1 MDINKNVYSQEL
13 IRAFEIAKRIAKDN
27 SNKYFTAAHLLKAI
41 LNRDLSLLKQLENM
55 GKDVYYLDEWAEVR
69 IEGEPKSTNVFSPDA
84 DNSIDNLIKEAESV
98 RLLLDLNEVD
108 LYCTIV
114 AISTPGV
121 AFSFEQIKTYPISRN
136 ELIEDKVDLDQN
148 SQHGGNTAKSIDI
161 KKGFLGKYCIHKNA
175 EKNKKYRLAIGRETE
190 LNNVKEILCR
200 FSKPNVLIIGDRGIG
215 KSTLIDNFILNVIE
229 NQVPEVLDKVQLFEL
244 DLSSLIAG
252 ASYKGE
258 IEDRLRNCIQ
268 ELRQYPK
275 SILIIEEI
283 HTLLDKNG
291 GDSGVSNVLKA
302 ELARGL
308 NIIATSTIDEYTKR
322 IEKEQGLAGMFEI
335 LKLEESEDNTQ
346 FRMIKESIV
355 SYQEHHKI
363 LIDEETIWESI
374 RLSRRYLKE
383 KSLPESAINLIDHTM
398 SVLKT
403 SGETFLKEKQS
414 LQDKLSNLKINEKK
428 LSEEQL
434 FQEANWFLTDLTKKT
449 SFLLVID
456 ELNKDK
462 SEFTKSG
469 QVLDHIENLIV
480 SIEARALDKRVHI
493 EPFDLSLIIAQKTGI
508 PVGKLQEEEKQKL
521 NNIEEVLSQRVIGQD
536 HCIKTVASSILES
549 RSGLSKAGQPIAS
562 FFFLGPTG
570 TGKTE
575 LAKSLAEFL
584 FQDENAIIRFDMSEF
599 KEEHSAALLYGA
611 PPGYVGYEEGG
622 LLVNKIRQKPYSIV
636 LFDEIEKA
644 HSSVYDV
651 FLQIM
656 DEGKLHDRLGKEGD
670 FSNAIILFTSNI
682 GAEYIVE
689 SFEKKVI
696 PPATQLMEIM
706 AKFFRPEFLGRLT
719 EIIPF
724 APISMDNALK
734 IFEVHLK
741 KEFLDLLKNLNI
753 TVEIPQ
759 EAKKYLAENGY
770 NAKYGARP
778 IKSIIR
784 SHLRRP
790 LAKKIISG
798 DVKEGDKVTVSIDN
812 GEVKWEKSSSIV
824 TTTSS
829 ENLKKDKIK

>member
-1 MDINKNVYSQEL
+1 MDTKQVLNQEV
-13 IRAFEIAKRIAKDN
+13 ISAFEIAKKIAKGN
-27 SNKYFTAAHLLKAI
+27 FNKYYTASHLLKAI
-41 LNRDLSLLKQLENM
+41 LNRDLTLLKELEKM

-69 IEGEPKSTNVFSPDA
+69 MEDEPKSTQSYIPEPA
-84 DNSIDNLIKEAESV
+84 DLIDKVINEAASV
-98 RLLLDLNEVD
+98 RLLLEKSEID
-108 LYCTIV
+108 LYCIV
-114 AISTPGV
+114 VALSTPGV
-121 AFSFEQIKTYPISRN
+121 AFSFEQMKTYPISRN
-136 ELIEDKVDLDQN
+136 ELLDDLLVSDNDSFQN
-148 SQHGGNTAKSIDI
+148 TNSINSPNAAQ
-161 KKGFLGKYCIHKNA
+161 GFLSKYCINKNI
-175 EKNKKYRLAIGRETE
+175 EKNKKHRIAIGRESE
-190 LNNVKEILCR
+190 LNTMKEILCR

-215 KSTLIDNFILNVIE
+215 KSTLIDHFILNVIE

-252 ASYKGE
+252 ATYKGE

-268 ELRQYPK
+268 ELKRFPK
-275 SILIIEEI
+275 TILIIEEI

-291 GDSGVSNVLKA
+291 GDSGVSNVLKS

-308 NIIATSTIDEYTKR
+308 TIIATSTIDEFTKR
-322 IEKEQGLAGMFEI
+322 IEKEQGLAGMFEV
-335 LKLEESEDNTQ
+335 LKLEEAEDKVQ
-346 FRMIKESIV
+346 FRMIKESIKL
-355 SYQEHHKI
+355 YQEHHKI
-363 LIDEETIWESI
+363 HIDEETIRESI

-403 SGETFLKEKQS
+403 SGETFLKEKQA
-414 LQDKLSNLKINEKK
+414 LQTQLQTLQANENNLT
-428 LSEEQL
+428 EEEL
-434 FQEANWFLTDLTKKT
+434 LQEANWFLTDLTKKT
-449 SFLLVID
+449 SFLIVSAEETENKVD
-456 ELNKDK
+456 DTATSKELL
-462 SEFTKSG
+462 S
-469 QVLDHIENLIV
+469 HIEQMIAIL
-480 SIEARALDKRVHI
+480 ETRALDKRVHI
-493 EPFDLSLIIAQKTGI
+493 EPFDLSLIIAKKTGI

-521 NNIEEVLSQRVIGQD
+521 NNIEDVLRQRVIGQD
-536 HCIKTVASSILES
+536 HCIATVASSILES

-689 SFEKKVI
+689 SFSNKVI
-696 PPATQLMEIM
+696 PSATQLMEIM

-724 APISMDNALK
+724 APINVDNVLK
-734 IFEVHLK
+734 IFEIHLK
-741 KEFLDLLKNLNI
+741 KELLQLLEKL
-753 TVEIPQ
+753 EISLEISQ
-759 EAKKYLAENGY
+759 KDKQQIALMGFSS
-770 NAKYGARP
+770 KYGARP
-778 IKSIIR
+778 IKGTIR
-784 SHLRRP
+784 NQLKRP
-790 LAKKIISG
+790 LSKMIISNEIEKG
-798 DVKEGDKVTVSIDN
+798 DVLEVTIIN
-812 GEVKWEKSSSIV
+812 
-824 TTTSS
+824 
-829 ENLKKDKIK
+829 ENEIKFTKINERITVV

>member
-1 MDINKNVYSQEL
+1 MEEEKNIFSKEL
-13 IRAFEIAKRIAKDN
+13 IDALEIAKKIAKNN
-27 SNKYFTAAHLLKAI
+27 SNPFYAASHLLKAV
-41 LNRDLSLLKQLENM
+41 LNRDFSLLKQLEIM
-55 GKDVYYLDEWAEVR
+55 GKDVYYLEEWAEVR
-69 IEGEPKSTNVFSPDA
+69 MEDEPKTNHVLNAEPDDVIDAIVNEAELVRIMLNEGEISLFAVM
-84 DNSIDNLIKEAESV
+84 
-98 RLLLDLNEVD
+98 
-108 LYCTIV
+108 V
-114 AISTPGV
+114 ALSSPGV
-121 AFSFEQIKTYPISRN
+121 GFNFDQMKTYPISRN
-136 ELIEDKVDLDQN
+136 ELLEEQIQTPQELENPLKKEV
-148 SQHGGNTAKSIDI
+148 
-161 KKGFLGKYCIHKNA
+161 KKGFLGKYCIHKNIQ
-175 EKNKKYRLAIGRETE
+175 KNKKYRIAIGRETE
-190 LNNVKEILCR
+190 LNTMKEILCR

-215 KSTLIDNFILNVIE
+215 KSTLIDNLLLNVIE
-229 NQVPEVLDKVQLFEL
+229 NQVPDVLHKVQLFEL

-275 SILIIEEI
+275 SILIIEDI

-291 GDSGVSNVLKA
+291 GDSGVSNVLKG
-302 ELARGL
+302 ELAKGL
-308 NIIATSTIDEYTKR
+308 NIIATSTVEEYSKR

-335 LKLEESEDNTQ
+335 LKLEEADDDTL
-346 FRMIKESIV
+346 FRMIKESIQV
-355 SYQEHHKI
+355 YQEHHKI
-363 LIDEETIWESI
+363 KIDEETISESI

-414 LQDKLSNLKINEKK
+414 LLDKLQVLKTNEKD

-434 FQEANWFLTDLTKKT
+434 LKEANWFLQDLTKKT
-449 SFLLVID
+449 TFLMVVD
-456 ELNKDK
+456 EQNVDVFEK
-462 SEFTKSG
+462 SKLLF
-469 QVLDHIENLIV
+469 QHIESLLQML
-480 SIEARALDKRVHI
+480 EEKALDKRVHI
-493 EPFDLSLIIAQKTGI
+493 EAFDLSLVIAQKTGI
-508 PVGKLQEEEKQKL
+508 PVGKLKEEEKNKL
-521 NNIEEVLSQRVIGQD
+521 NSIEEVLSQRVIGQD
-536 HCIKTVASSILES
+536 HCIATVAGSILES

-644 HSSVYDV
+644 HTSVYDV

-670 FSNAIILFTSNI
+670 FSNAIVLFTSNI
-682 GAEYIVE
+682 GADHIVE
-689 SFEKKVI
+689 SFNRNEV
-696 PPATQLMEIM
+696 PTSTSLMEIM
-706 AKFFRPEFLGRLT
+706 GRFFRPEFLGRLT
-719 EIIPF
+719 EIVPF
-724 APISMDNALK
+724 APISKENALK

-741 KEFLDLLKNLNI
+741 KEFMDLLKNISI
-753 TVEIPQ
+753 TVDIPM
-759 EAKKYLAENGY
+759 EVKMHLAENGY

-798 DVKEGDKVTVSIDN
+798 EVQEGDRMTVSIEN
-812 GEVKWEKSSSIV
+812 GEVKWVKESILV
-824 TTTSS
+824 
-829 ENLKKDKIK
+829 DQ

>member
-1 MDINKNVYSQEL
+1 MEEEKNVFSIEL
-13 IRAFEIAKRIAKDN
+13 LSAFEIAKKIAKTN
-27 SNKYFTAAHLLKAI
+27 LNKYYSASHLLKAI
-41 LNRDLSLLKQLENM
+41 LNRDLSLLKRLETM

-69 IEGEPKSTNVFSPDA
+69 MEEEPKTTHVLDA
-84 DNSIDNLIKEAESV
+84 EPSDLIDEIIKEAESV
-98 RLLLDLNEVD
+98 RIALNED
-108 LYCTIV
+108 EISLYAIIV
-114 AISTPGV
+114 AISSPGV
-121 AFSFEQIKTYPISRN
+121 GFNFDQMKSYPISRN
-136 ELIEDKVDLDQN
+136 ELLEDQVIIPQTE
-148 SQHGGNTAKSIDI
+148 GIAKQEV
-161 KKGFLGKYCIHKNA
+161 KKGFLGKYCIHKNI
-175 EKNKKYRLAIGRETE
+175 EKKKNKILAIGRESE
-190 LNNVKEILCR
+190 LNTIKEILCR
-200 FSKPNVLIIGDRGIG
+200 FSKPNVLLIGDRGIG
-215 KSTLIDNFILNVIE
+215 KTILINTLVQNVIS
-229 NQVPEVLDKVQLFEL
+229 NQVPDVLNKVQLFEL

-258 IEDRLRNCIQ
+258 IEDRLKNCIQ

-275 SILIIEEI
+275 AILIIEEI

-291 GDSGVSNVLKA
+291 GDSGVSNVLKG
-302 ELARGL
+302 ELAKGL
-308 NIIATSTIDEYTKR
+308 NIIATSTIDEYSKR
-322 IEKEQGLAGMFEI
+322 IEKEQGLSGMFEI
-335 LKLEESEDNTQ
+335 VKLEESDDETL
-346 FRMIKESIV
+346 FRMIRESIKT
-355 SYQEHHKI
+355 YQEHHKI
-363 LIDEETIWESI
+363 QIDDETISESI

-403 SGETFLKEKQS
+403 SGETFLKEKQAIIN
-414 LQDKLSNLKINEKK
+414 KLAVLKINETN

-434 FQEANWFLTDLTKKT
+434 IKESNWFLTDLINKT
-449 SFLLVID
+449 TFLIDQEEQNEVKSLDTSTVII
-456 ELNKDK
+456 
-462 SEFTKSG
+462 TY
-469 QVLDHIENLIV
+469 IETLIDT
-480 SIEARALDKRVHI
+480 IEQKALDKRVHI
-493 EPFDLSLIIAQKTGI
+493 EAFDLSLIIAQKTGI
-508 PVGKLQEEEKQKL
+508 PAGKLKEEEKQKL
-521 NNIEEVLSQRVIGQD
+521 NNIEEVLTKRVIGQD
-536 HCIKTVASSILES
+536 HCIATVAGSILES

-644 HSSVYDV
+644 HTSVYDV

-682 GAEYIVE
+682 GADHIVE
-689 SFEKKVI
+689 TFNSGKI
-696 PPATQLMEIM
+696 PTSTSLMEIM
-706 AKFFRPEFLGRLT
+706 GNYFRPEFLGRLT
-719 EIIPF
+719 EIVPF
-724 APISMDNALK
+724 APISRENALK
-734 IFEVHLK
+734 IFEIHLK
-741 KEFLDLLKNLNI
+741 KEFMDLLKNINI
-753 TVEIPQ
+753 TVEIPM
-759 EAKKYLAENGY
+759 EAKLYLAENGY

-798 DVKEGDKVTVSIDN
+798 EVKDGDTMTVIIEND
-812 GEVKWEKSSSIV
+812 EVKWIKEEMANV
-824 TTTSS
+824 L
-829 ENLKKDKIK
+829 EN

>member
-1 MDINKNVYSQEL
+1 MEEEKNIFSAEL
-13 IRAFEIAKRIAKDN
+13 LSALEIAKKIAKNN
-27 SNKYFTAAHLLKAI
+27 SNKFYSASHLLKAI
-41 LNRDLSLLKQLENM
+41 LNRDLSLLKRLEAM

-69 IEGEPKSTNVFSPDA
+69 MEEEPKTTNILDA
-84 DNSIDNLIKEAESV
+84 EPSDLIDEIIKEAESV
-98 RLLLDLNEVD
+98 RIVLNEGEIS
-108 LYCTIV
+108 LYSIAV
-114 AISTPGV
+114 ALSSPGV
-121 AFSFEQIKTYPISRN
+121 GFNFDQMKTYPISRN
-136 ELIEDKVDLDQN
+136 ELLEDQIAIPQN
-148 SQHGGNTAKSIDI
+148 ENIGKQEV
-161 KKGFLGKYCIHKNA
+161 KKGFLGKYCIHKNL
-175 EKNKKYRLAIGRETE
+175 EKKSKRILAIGRETE
-190 LNNVKEILCR
+190 LNTIKEILCR
-200 FSKPNVLIIGDRGIG
+200 FSKPNVLLIGDRGIG
-215 KSTLIDNFILNVIE
+215 KSILIDTLVQNVIA
-229 NQVPEVLDKVQLFEL
+229 NQVPDVLNKVQLFEL

-258 IEDRLRNCIQ
+258 IEDRLKNCIQ
-268 ELRQYPK
+268 ELRQFPK
-275 SILIIEEI
+275 AILIIEEI

-291 GDSGVSNVLKA
+291 GDSGVSNVLKG
-302 ELARGL
+302 ELSKGL
-308 NIIATSTIDEYTKR
+308 NIIATSTIDEYSKR
-322 IEKEQGLAGMFEI
+322 IEKEQGLSGMFEI
-335 LKLEESEDNTQ
+335 VKLEESNDETL
-346 FRMIKESIV
+346 FRMIRESIKT
-355 SYQEHHKI
+355 YQEHHKI
-363 LIDEETIWESI
+363 QIDDETISESI

-403 SGETFLKEKQS
+403 SGETFLKEKKS
-414 LQDKLSNLKINEKK
+414 ILDKLFLLKQNDNN

-434 FQEANWFLTDLTKKT
+434 IKESNWFLTDLINKTTFLMLVDDQNETKVLET
-449 SFLLVID
+449 SEAVI
-456 ELNKDK
+456 K
-462 SEFTKSG
+462 
-469 QVLDHIENLIV
+469 HIENLIT
-480 SIEARALDKRVHI
+480 ILEETALDKRIHI

-508 PVGKLQEEEKQKL
+508 PAGKLKEEEKQKL
-521 NNIEEVLSQRVIGQD
+521 NNIEEVLSRRVIGQD
-536 HCIKTVASSILES
+536 HCIATVSGSILES

-644 HSSVYDV
+644 HASVYDV

-656 DEGKLHDRLGKEGD
+656 DEGKLHDRLGKDGD

-682 GAEYIVE
+682 GSDHIVE
-689 SFEKKVI
+689 TFNNGQI
-696 PPATQLMEIM
+696 PSSSSLMEIM
-706 AKFFRPEFLGRLT
+706 ANYFRPEFLGRLT

-724 APISMDNALK
+724 APISKENALK
-734 IFEVHLK
+734 IFEIHLK
-741 KEFLDLLKNLNI
+741 KEFMDLLKNINI
-753 TVEIPQ
+753 EVEIPI
-759 EAKKYLAENGY
+759 EAKLYLAENGY

-798 DVKEGDKVTVSIDN
+798 EVQDGDKMIVVIEN
-812 GEVKWEKSSSIV
+812 EEVKW
-824 TTTSS
+824 
-829 ENLKKDKIK
+829 IKEAVLIS

>member
-1 MDINKNVYSQEL
+1 MEEEKNIFSVEL
-13 IRAFEIAKRIAKDN
+13 LSAFEIARKIAKTN
-27 SNKYFTAAHLLKAI
+27 SNKYYSAAHLLKAI
-41 LNRDLSLLKQLENM
+41 LNRDLSLLKQLETM

-69 IEGEPKSTNVFSPDA
+69 MEDEPKTSQVLNAEPSDV
-84 DNSIDNLIKEAESV
+84 IDEIIKEAESV
-98 RLLLDLNEVD
+98 RSILNED
-108 LYCTIV
+108 EISLYAIIV
-114 AISTPGV
+114 ALSSPGV
-121 AFSFEQIKTYPISRN
+121 GFNFDQMKTYPISRN
-136 ELIEDKVDLDQN
+136 ELLEDQTNIPQELNV
-148 SQHGGNTAKSIDI
+148 AKQEV
-161 KKGFLGKYCIHKNA
+161 KKGFLGKYCIHKNL
-175 EKNKKYRLAIGRETE
+175 EKKKKRIVAIGRETE
-190 LNNVKEILCR
+190 LNTIKEILCR
-200 FSKPNVLIIGDRGIG
+200 FSKPNVLLIGDRGIG
-215 KSTLIDNFILNVIE
+215 KSILIDTLVQNVIA
-229 NQVPEVLDKVQLFEL
+229 NQVPDVLNKVQLFEL

-258 IEDRLRNCIQ
+258 IEDRLKNCIQ

-275 SILIIEEI
+275 AILIIEEI
-283 HTLLDKNG
+283 HILLDKNG
-291 GDSGVSNVLKA
+291 GDSGVSNVLKG
-302 ELARGL
+302 ELAKGL

-322 IEKEQGLAGMFEI
+322 IEKEQGLSGMFEI
-335 LKLEESEDNTQ
+335 VKLEESDDDTL
-346 FRMIKESIV
+346 FRMIRESIKT
-355 SYQEHHKI
+355 YQEHHKI
-363 LIDEETIWESI
+363 QIDDETITESI
-374 RLSRRYLKE
+374 RLSKRYLKE

-414 LQDKLSNLKINEKK
+414 ILDKLQLLKQNEAG

-434 FQEANWFLTDLTKKT
+434 IKEANWFLIDLINKT
-449 SFLLVID
+449 TFLMVVEEQND
-456 ELNKDK
+456 NKTFET
-462 SEFTKSG
+462 SESIIN
-469 QVLDHIENLIV
+469 HIESLI
-480 SIEARALDKRVHI
+480 STLEERALDKRVHI
-493 EPFDLSLIIAQKTGI
+493 EAFDLSLIIAQKTGI
-508 PVGKLQEEEKQKL
+508 PAGKLKEEEKQKL
-521 NNIEEVLSQRVIGQD
+521 NNIEEVLGRRVIGQD
-536 HCIKTVASSILES
+536 HCIATVAGSILES

-644 HSSVYDV
+644 HTSVYDV

-682 GAEYIVE
+682 GADHIVE
-689 SFEKKVI
+689 TFNSGKI
-696 PPATQLMEIM
+696 PTSTSLMEIM
-706 AKFFRPEFLGRLT
+706 GNYFRPEFLGRLT
-719 EIIPF
+719 EIVPF
-724 APISMDNALK
+724 APISKENALK
-734 IFEVHLK
+734 IFEIHLK
-741 KEFLDLLKNLNI
+741 KEFMDLLKNINI
-753 TVEIPQ
+753 TVEIPM
-759 EAKKYLAENGY
+759 EAKLHLAENGY

-798 DVKEGDKVTVSIDN
+798 EVKDGDKMIVVIEN
-812 GEVKWEKSSSIV
+812 EEVKW
-824 TTTSS
+824 
-829 ENLKKDKIK
+829 IKEEVLINSAN

>member
-1 MDINKNVYSQEL
+1 MEEGKNIFSREL
-13 IRAFEIAKRIAKDN
+13 IDAFEIAKKIAKNN
-27 SNKYFTAAHLLKAI
+27 SNPFYAGSHLLKAI
-41 LNRDLSLLKQLENM
+41 LNRDFSLLKQLETM
-55 GKDVYYLDEWAEVR
+55 GKDVYYLEEWAEVR
-69 IEGEPKSTNVFSPDA
+69 MEDEPKTNNVLNAEPD
-84 DNSIDNLIKEAESV
+84 DVIDAIVNEAELV
-98 RLLLDLNEVD
+98 REMFNEEEIS
-108 LYCTIV
+108 LFAIMV
-114 AISTPGV
+114 ALSSPGV
-121 AFSFEQIKTYPISRN
+121 GFNFDQMKTYPISRN
-136 ELIEDKVDLDQN
+136 ELLDEQIISPQESGSSSN
-148 SQHGGNTAKSIDI
+148 KEV
-161 KKGFLGKYCIHKNA
+161 KKGFLGKYCFHKNI
-175 EKNKKYRLAIGRETE
+175 EKNKKHRIAIGREGE
-190 LNNVKEILCR
+190 LNTMKEILCR

-215 KSTLIDNFILNVIE
+215 KSTLIDNLVLNVIQ
-229 NQVPEVLDKVQLFEL
+229 NQVPDVLHKVQLFEL

-268 ELRQYPK
+268 ELNQYPK
-275 SILIIEEI
+275 AILIIEEI

-302 ELARGL
+302 ELAKGL
-308 NIIATSTIDEYTKR
+308 TIIATSTIEEYSKR

-335 LKLEESEDNTQ
+335 LKLEETDDDTM
-346 FRMIKESIV
+346 FRMVKESIQV
-355 SYQEHHKI
+355 YQEHHKI
-363 LIDEETIWESI
+363 KIDDETISESI

-383 KSLPESAINLIDHTM
+383 KSLPESALNLIDHTM

-403 SGETFLKEKQS
+403 SGESFLKEKQ
-414 LQDKLSNLKINEKK
+414 LLVAKLEILKVNEKD

-434 FQEANWFLTDLTKKT
+434 FKEANWFMQDLIKKT
-449 SFLLVID
+449 TFLMVVDEQNSVVFENSKFLL
-456 ELNKDK
+456 
-462 SEFTKSG
+462 
-469 QVLDHIENLIV
+469 QHIESLINTL
-480 SIEARALDKRVHI
+480 EEKALDKRVHI
-493 EPFDLSLIIAQKTGI
+493 EAFDLSLVIAQKTGI
-508 PVGKLQEEEKQKL
+508 PVGKLKEEEKNKL
-521 NNIEEVLSQRVIGQD
+521 NSIEEVLSQRVIGQD
-536 HCIKTVASSILES
+536 HCIATVAGSILES

-644 HSSVYDV
+644 HTSVYDV

-670 FSNAIILFTSNI
+670 FSNAIVLFTSNI
-682 GAEYIVE
+682 GADHIVE
-689 SFEKKVI
+689 SFGRNVV
-696 PPATQLMEIM
+696 PTSTSLMEIM
-706 AKFFRPEFLGRLT
+706 GGFFRPEFLGRLT
-719 EIIPF
+719 EIVPF
-724 APISMDNALK
+724 APISKENALK

-741 KEFLDLLKNLNI
+741 KEFVDLLKNISI
-753 TVEIPQ
+753 TVDIPM
-759 EAKKYLAENGY
+759 EVKMHLAESGY

-798 DVKEGDKVTVSIDN
+798 EVQEGDRMTVSIEN
-812 GEVKWEKSSSIV
+812 GEVKWMKELV
-824 TTTSS
+824 
-829 ENLKKDKIK
+829 LVD

>member
-1 MDINKNVYSQEL
+1 MEEEKNVFSVEL
-13 IRAFEIAKRIAKDN
+13 LSALEIAKKIAKTN
-27 SNKYFTAAHLLKAI
+27 SNKFYSASHLLKAI
-41 LNRDLSLLKQLENM
+41 LNRDLSLLKRLEAM

-69 IEGEPKSTNVFSPDA
+69 MEDEPKTNHVMDA
-84 DNSIDNLIKEAESV
+84 EPADTIDEIINEAEAV
-98 RLLLDLNEVD
+98 RVLLNED
-108 LYCTIV
+108 EITLYAIVV
-114 AISTPGV
+114 AISSPGV
-121 AFSFEQIKTYPISRN
+121 AFSFDQMKTYPISRN
-136 ELIEDKVDLDQN
+136 ELLEDQIVIPDTN
-148 SQHGGNTAKSIDI
+148 VPGAKQEV
-161 KKGFLGKYCIHKNA
+161 KKGFLGKYCIHKNI
-175 EKNKKYRLAIGRETE
+175 EKKAKRIPAIGREIE
-190 LNNVKEILCR
+190 LNTIKEILCR
-200 FSKPNVLIIGDRGIG
+200 FSKPNVLLIGDRGIG
-215 KSTLIDNFILNVIE
+215 KSILIDTLVQNVIS
-229 NQVPEVLDKVQLFEL
+229 NQVPDALNKVQLFEL

-258 IEDRLRNCIQ
+258 IEDRLKNCIQ

-275 SILIIEEI
+275 AILIIEEI

-291 GDSGVSNVLKA
+291 GDSGVSNVLKG
-302 ELARGL
+302 ELAKGL
-308 NIIATSTIDEYTKR
+308 TIIATSTIDEYSKR
-322 IEKEQGLAGMFEI
+322 IEKEQGLSGMFE
-335 LKLEESEDNTQ
+335 LVKLEEADDETL
-346 FRMIKESIV
+346 FRMIRESIKT
-355 SYQEHHKI
+355 YQDHHKI
-363 LIDEETIWESI
+363 QIDDETISESI

-403 SGETFLKEKQS
+403 SGETFLKEKQTIV
-414 LQDKLSNLKINEKK
+414 DKLAVLKKNEAE

-434 FQEANWFLTDLTKKT
+434 IKEANWFLTDLINKT
-449 SFLLVID
+449 AFLID
-456 ELNKDK
+456 VDEENENKIFD
-462 SEFTKSG
+462 SAASLIE
-469 QVLDHIENLIV
+469 HIEVLINTL
-480 SIEARALDKRVHI
+480 EQKALDKRVHI
-493 EPFDLSLIIAQKTGI
+493 EAFDLSLIIAKKTGI
-508 PVGKLQEEEKQKL
+508 PAGKLKEEEKQKL
-521 NNIEEVLSQRVIGQD
+521 NNIEEVLNKRVIGQD
-536 HCIKTVASSILES
+536 HCIATVAGSILES

-644 HSSVYDV
+644 HASVYDV

-682 GAEYIVE
+682 GADHIVE
-689 SFEKKVI
+689 TFNQGQI
-696 PPATQLMEIM
+696 PTSSSLMEIM
-706 AKFFRPEFLGRLT
+706 GNYFRPEFLGRLT
-719 EIIPF
+719 EIVPF
-724 APISMDNALK
+724 APISKENALK
-734 IFEVHLK
+734 IFEIHLK
-741 KEFLDLLKNLNI
+741 KEFMDLLKNINV
-753 TVEIPQ
+753 TVEIPMD
-759 EAKKYLAENGY
+759 AKLYLAENGY

-790 LAKKIISG
+790 LAKKIIA
-798 DVKEGDKVTVSIDN
+798 
-812 GEVKWEKSSSIV
+812 GEVKDGDTITV
-824 TTTSS
+824 AI
-829 ENLKKDKIK
+829 ENEEIKWIKG

>member
-1 MDINKNVYSQEL
+1 MEEEKNIFSAEL
-13 IRAFEIAKRIAKDN
+13 LSALEIAKKIAKNN
-27 SNKYFTAAHLLKAI
+27 SNKYYSASHLLKAI
-41 LNRDLSLLKQLENM
+41 LNRDLSLLKRLEAM

-69 IEGEPKSTNVFSPDA
+69 MEEEPKTTNILDTEPSDL
-84 DNSIDNLIKEAESV
+84 IDEIIKEAESV
-98 RLLLDLNEVD
+98 RIILNEGEIS
-108 LYCTIV
+108 LYAIAV
-114 AISTPGV
+114 ALSSPGV
-121 AFSFEQIKTYPISRN
+121 GFNFDQMKTYPISRN
-136 ELIEDKVDLDQN
+136 ELMEEQIAIPQN
-148 SQHGGNTAKSIDI
+148 ENIGTQEV
-161 KKGFLGKYCIHKNA
+161 KKGFLGKYCIHKNL
-175 EKNKKYRLAIGRETE
+175 EKKSKMILAIGRETE
-190 LNNVKEILCR
+190 LNTIKEILCR
-200 FSKPNVLIIGDRGIG
+200 FSKPNVLLIGDRGIG
-215 KSTLIDNFILNVIE
+215 KSILIDTLVQNVIA
-229 NQVPEVLDKVQLFEL
+229 NQVPDVLNKVQLFEL

-258 IEDRLRNCIQ
+258 IEDRLKNCIQ
-268 ELRQYPK
+268 ELRQFPK
-275 SILIIEEI
+275 AILIIEEI

-291 GDSGVSNVLKA
+291 GDSGVSNVLKG
-302 ELARGL
+302 ELSKGL
-308 NIIATSTIDEYTKR
+308 NIIATSTIEEYSKR
-322 IEKEQGLAGMFEI
+322 IEKEQGLSGMFEI
-335 LKLEESEDNTQ
+335 VKLEESNDETL
-346 FRMIKESIV
+346 FRMIRESIKT
-355 SYQEHHKI
+355 YQEHHKI
-363 LIDEETIWESI
+363 QIDDETISESI

-414 LQDKLSNLKINEKK
+414 ILDKLLLLKQNDSN

-434 FQEANWFLTDLTKKT
+434 IKESNWFLTDLINKTTFLMLVDDQNETKIFET
-449 SFLLVID
+449 SETII
-456 ELNKDK
+456 K
-462 SEFTKSG
+462 
-469 QVLDHIENLIV
+469 HIENLIT
-480 SIEARALDKRVHI
+480 ILEERALDKRIHI

-508 PVGKLQEEEKQKL
+508 PAGKLKEEEKQKL
-521 NNIEEVLSQRVIGQD
+521 NNIEDVLSRRVIGQD
-536 HCIKTVASSILES
+536 HCIATVSGSILES

-644 HSSVYDV
+644 HTSVYDV

-682 GAEYIVE
+682 GSDHIVE
-689 SFEKKVI
+689 TFNNGQI
-696 PPATQLMEIM
+696 PSSSSLMEIM
-706 AKFFRPEFLGRLT
+706 ANYFRPEFLGRLT

-724 APISMDNALK
+724 APISKENALK
-734 IFEVHLK
+734 IFEIHLK
-741 KEFLDLLKNLNI
+741 KEFTDLLKNINI
-753 TVEIPQ
+753 EVEIPV
-759 EAKKYLAENGY
+759 EAKLYLAENGY

-798 DVKEGDKVTVSIDN
+798 EVKDGDKMIVVIEN
-812 GEVKWEKSSSIV
+812 EEVKW
-824 TTTSS
+824 
-829 ENLKKDKIK
+829 IKEGVLVDN